1 MLTPEQ
7 REEFDRFGIARLP
20 GAVAQ
25 EVVRQMCDSVWDTVE
40 RRAEVRRND
49 PQTWKAQRMIGL
61 KDLPESLNFHRIATP
76 AVCEALDSLFCTRK
90 WERTERRFSM
100 LVAFPESTERWDVP
114 SQGWH
119 LDYPVVRGLEGTYA
133 VRIFVSLAK
142 LGHGGGGTLFIAGS
156 HRLMQ
161 RILANKTADNK
172 TAEKIRSADARR
184 AMIRSSPWAKA
195 LFSLDGK
202 TDRVRRFINGSTTID
217 KQEVRVVE
225 MTGEPGDVFLTHPA
239 LLHSPSTNC
248 SGEPRMVLSGS
259 VYRDPSIEN
268 ALYGGDSD

>member
-7 REEFDRFGIARLP
+7 REEFDRSGIARLP

-25 EVVRQMCDSVWDTVE
+25 EVVQEMCASVWDTVE

-49 PQTWKAQRMIGL
+49 PGTWKAQRMTGF
-61 KDLPESLNFHRIATP
+61 KDLPESLNFPRIASP
-76 AVCEALDSLFCTRK
+76 AVCEALDSLFATRK
-90 WERTERRFSM
+90 WEQSERRFSM
-100 LVAFPESTERWDVP
+100 LVALPESNKPWDVP

-119 LDYPVVRGLEGTYA
+119 LDTPVVRGLEGNYA
-133 VRIFVSLAK
+133 VRIFVSLVK
-142 LGHGGGGTLFIAGS
+142 LSHGGGGTLFIAGS
-156 HRLMQ
+156 HRLLQ
-161 RILANKTADNK
+161 RLFAKK
-172 TAEKIRSADARR
+172 TAERIHSADARK
-184 AMIRSSPWAKA
+184 ALIRSSAWAKA

-202 TDRVRRFINGSTTID
+202 TDRVRRFINASTTID

-239 LLHSPSTNC
+239 LIHSISTNC
-248 SGEPRMVLSGS
+248 SSEPRIVLSGS

-268 ALYGGDSD
+268 ALYGGDTN

>member
-1 MLTPEQ
+1 MLTSEQ
-7 REEFDRFGIARLP
+7 REEFDRSGIARLP

-25 EVVRQMCDSVWDTVE
+25 EVVAEMCESVWDTVE
-40 RRAEVRRND
+40 RRAEVSRND
-49 PQTWKAQRMIGL
+49 PHTWKAQRMIGL

-76 AVCEALDSLFCTRK
+76 AVCEALDSLFGTRK
-90 WERTERRFSM
+90 WKQPERRLSM
-100 LVAFPESTERWDVP
+100 LVAFPESTEPWDVP

-119 LDYPVVRGLEGTYA
+119 LDYPIVRGLEGNYA
-133 VRIFVSLAK
+133 VRIFVSLVK
-142 LGHGGGGTLFIAGS
+142 LSHSGGGTLFIAGS

-161 RILANKTADNK
+161 RILANK

-217 KQEVRVVE
+217 KQEVRAVE

-248 SGEPRMVLSGS
+248 SSEPRIVLSGS

-268 ALYGGDSD
+268 ALYGGDTE